1 LKKQN
6 LIISI
11 SIPQNGL
18 TEKHQ
23 QIKHIKEKL
32 NTFKKERYK
41 LKKSKEFTKKRNSSL
56 TVQKEKYI

>member
-1 LKKQN
+1 M
-6 LIISI
+6 SI
-11 SIPQNGL
+11 SIPQNGM

-32 NTFKKERYK
+32 NTYKKERYK